1 MNWSTAWS
9 SRGGWNRAGDSD
21 SFSHGRGLRIVMPE
35 ASSGASDDEKED
47 ACDRREAKL
56 KLADLLRFRGEDEDC
71 EESL

>member
-9 SRGGWNRAGDSD
+9 SRGGWNRAGD

-35 ASSGASDDEKED
+35 ASSGASDDENMKED
-47 ACDRREAKL
+47 DGREARL